1 VAHLHSL
8 RLGRTML
15 AVAVTLLPL
24 GTLGAWSDKPDVL
37 SSNHTIRANAVGDH
51 SKDVALMI
59 MKGTRT
65 ASTFFCLELNKRGIH
80 VSQEAMLDWDSDAQ
94 MLHVSPDEHMT
105 PASRRAW
112 IVESLKRPMPKTP
125 LAIERACMNVNYDF
139 LPRKKAL
146 GCLAADQLKSNAC
159 VPPYTDA
166 KSCSDLHGCFQQT
179 YYQRIC
185 FTDSSEP
192 TVYGISFDFRAT
204 MSVADLSK
212 VSWDE
217 AVDRRVAVYQDIV
230 KEVAPQRQLKVVA
243 QARTNLARWAVSMSF
258 HKAEWGEDDANC
270 VVDSKVDVENQ
281 KEEQR
286 KIFVKNPIA
295 MFNDMAQDFLSQLKT
310 VRRYTIQFQKLKL
323 LTWDTKRVDN
333 AVCVFYE
340 DLSRNVSL
348 VALKGTV
355 VYVVAYYPYL
365 LGGIESGSRVP
376 LYLRGGGGNQG
387 LQRQEATS
395 EQG

>member
-1 VAHLHSL
+1 
-8 RLGRTML
+8 M
-15 AVAVTLLPL
+15 
-24 GTLGAWSDKPDVL
+24 
-37 SSNHTIRANAVGDH
+37 
-51 SKDVALMI
+51 
-59 MKGTRT
+59 
-65 ASTFFCLELNKRGIH
+65 
-80 VSQEAMLDWDSDAQ
+80 
-94 MLHVSPDEHMT
+94 
-105 PASRRAW
+105 
-112 IVESLKRPMPKTP
+112 
-125 LAIERACMNVNYDF
+125 
-139 LPRKKAL
+139 
-146 GCLAADQLKSNAC
+146 
-159 VPPYTDA
+159 
-166 KSCSDLHGCFQQT
+166 
-179 YYQRIC
+179 
-185 FTDSSEP
+185 
-192 TVYGISFDFRAT
+192 FD
-204 MSVADLSK
+204 
-212 VSWDE
+212 
-217 AVDRRVAVYQDIV
+217 
-230 KEVAPQRQLKVVA
+230 
-243 QARTNLARWAVSMSF
+243 RTNLARWAVSMSF